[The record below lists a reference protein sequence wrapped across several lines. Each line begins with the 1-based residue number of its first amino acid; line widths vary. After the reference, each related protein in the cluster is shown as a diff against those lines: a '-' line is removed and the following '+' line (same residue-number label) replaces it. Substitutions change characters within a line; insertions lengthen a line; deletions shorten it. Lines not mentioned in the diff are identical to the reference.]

1 MCYIILFN
9 ILYNRN
15 NAKANILNN
24 AYININKSDSNHEGK
39 IIDIFHKIQEY
50 FVNNENGILTIDI
63 RFFKKTDSPKI
74 SIVISVYNGVLF
86 IMQFVHSIQN
96 QNLTNIEIIIVDDS
110 STDNSVS
117 IIKGLMKEDPRIIL
131 LTNK

>member
-39 IIDIFHKIQEY
+39 IVDIFHKIQDY
-50 FVNNENGILTIDI
+50 LVNNENGILTTDI
-63 RFFKKTDSPKI
+63 RFFKKTDL
-74 SIVISVYNGVLF
+74 VISVYNGVLF

-117 IIKGLMKEDPRIIL
+117 IVKGLMKEDPRIIL